1 MADDLDVLYDGWRAA
16 RKRGLTLAQHAVE
29 LGMDPAE
36 LRERLEGLLA
46 LESAMPAS
54 SLVGE
59 ALVEGA
65 TFAGYKLLRWLGEG
79 GTGVVHEARDK
90 AGKHVA
96 LKVVNPLLCA
106 VAERRELLLREA
118 RIAQRLCH
126 PNIVGVIECGVERG
140 WAWIATD
147 LVVGRRIDEL
157 GTISEDRALHLLL
170 QLGRALEHAH
180 THGVVHRDLKPGNVL
195 VTDDDQLK
203 VLDFGLARS
212 VAEPMTL
219 SATGALVGTP
229 LYMAPEQVCADLE
242 TGPHTDV
249 HAAGLLLRDLLLGA
263 RAQAPSAVAGH
274 LARLMRGRRAVTIG
288 QLQRLPAR
296 SRRIVERCTRPH
308 PRERMPSAKALVLE
322 LEHALK
328 GQSPARDIP
337 GLARATA
344 RTVLRSQLLQLG
356 LPALAI
362 AGGAAWRFGPVP
374 VEFNTIRSGK
384 QIWVDGEE
392 CGTAPVRMWLTPG
405 RHEWKARFGSGGPWF
420 SGTLDVNHGKSNRFL
435 QVLQPVHGVPW
446 VQGLGIGDHEPGAWV
461 QVSTSLDRLKLAL
474 DGGPTATTPGICSFR
489 VGPGRHRIV
498 AEADGHRTRSVEFE
512 VQEDRLHSFAWEL
525 DRTDDPWTTTLL
537 YSAIDEPVRQ
547 ALRRV
552 EGAVQVW
559 ESAPIGQTGVHAD
572 RVYWAP
578 EAARTEATV
587 ELEVNLPEGWS
598 ELDLELLH
606 GPQYTGDEA
615 WSTVSMGPTFDTLV
629 QVARYSRD
637 GTRDWSSESFD
648 RFNTHIVRP
657 PLDRMEALRAA
668 MRGSQRLCIRLRAG
682 GAPAPSSNVAW
693 AQMLRCEL
701 LPVRSEGRELQWA
714 PAIRIRTR

>member
-1 MADDLDVLYDGWRAA
+1 MSDDLDVLYDAWTAA
-16 RKRGLTLAQHAVE
+16 RKRGLTLAQHAQA

-36 LRERLEGLLA
+36 LRGKLEGLLA

-54 SLVGE
+54 SLVGD
-59 ALVEGA
+59 ALVEG
-65 TFAGYKLLRWLGEG
+65 TSFAGHKLLRWLGEG
-79 GTGVVHEARDK
+79 GTGVVHEARDG
-90 AGKHVA
+90 AGRHVA

-106 VAERRELLLREA
+106 VSERRELLLREA
-118 RIAQRLCH
+118 RIAQRLGH
-126 PNIVGVIECGVERG
+126 PNIVGVLDCGVERG
-140 WAWIATD
+140 WAWITTE
-147 LVVGRRIDEL
+147 LVAGRRIDEL
-157 GTISEDRALHLLL
+157 GAIDEDRALRLLL
-170 QLGRALEHAH
+170 QLARALEHAH
-180 THGVVHRDLKPGNVL
+180 GQGVVHRDLKPGNVL
-195 VTDDDQLK
+195 VTDDDRLK

-212 VAEPMTL
+212 VAEPL
-219 SATGALVGTP
+219 AASATGALVGTP
-229 LYMAPEQVCADLE
+229 LYMAPEQVRGDLE
-242 TGPHTDV
+242 TGPRMDL
-249 HAAGLLLRDLLLGA
+249 HAAGLLLRDLLLGT
-263 RAQAPSAVAGH
+263 RAQSPAEIAGH
-274 LARLMRGRRAVTIG
+274 LERLARGRRAATIG
-288 QLQRLPAR
+288 QLRRLPTR

-308 PRERMPSAKALVLE
+308 PRDRMPSAAALVRE
-322 LEHALK
+322 LEGALV
-328 GQSPARDIP
+328 GRLPARDLP
-337 GLARATA
+337 GLARSTSRGA
-344 RTVLRSQLLQLG
+344 LRSPLLRTG
-356 LPALAI
+356 LPALAL
-362 AGGAAWRFGPVP
+362 AVAVAWRFGPVP
-374 VEFNTIRSGK
+374 VEFDTMRSGK
-384 QIWVDGEE
+384 QVWIDGEDR
-392 CGTAPVRMWLTPG
+392 GTAPVHTWLTPG
-405 RHEWKARFGSGGPWF
+405 RHEWKARFGSGGPWY
-420 SGTLDVNHGKSNRFL
+420 SGVLNVVHGKSNRFL

-461 QVSTSLDRLKLAL
+461 QVSTPLDAISLVL
-474 DGGPTATTPGICSFR
+474 DDAPAQTAPGICSFR
-489 VGPGRHRIV
+489 VPNGRHRLVV
-498 AEADGHRTRSVEFE
+498 AGDGRRPRSVEFE
-512 VQEDRLHSFAWEL
+512 VREDRLHSFGWEL
-525 DRTDDPWTTTLL
+525 DRTDNPWTTTLL

-615 WSTVSMGPTFDTLV
+615 WSTVSMGPTFDALV